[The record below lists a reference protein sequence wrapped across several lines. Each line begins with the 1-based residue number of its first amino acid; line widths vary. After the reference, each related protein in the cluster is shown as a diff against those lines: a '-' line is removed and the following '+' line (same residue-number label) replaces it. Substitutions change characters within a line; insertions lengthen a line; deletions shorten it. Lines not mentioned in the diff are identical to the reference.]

1 MNIKWKSFSA
11 LTKDELYALL
21 NLRQQVFVVEQDCP
35 FIDAD
40 FKDQDCDHLL
50 AYQDNELVGY
60 LRVVKPGKQYH
71 GPEIGRVLTAE
82 KIRREGAGKI
92 LTQEAIEFCATKYAG
107 QEISISAQHRL
118 QDFYRD
124 FGFIVQ
130 GEVYLEDDIDHIKM
144 TLTPKKQMSNRFL
157 QWRFEIHPL
166 LILGG
171 IISIAII
178 GSSFIQKVD
187 LTQLNWVAKIDERAI
202 SKEKYETYLES
213 IAQSRKTGLIE
224 SDPENILERM
234 IDEELLIQRGI
245 DLGMIENNPEIRSM
259 IIQKMISSIVAETDN
274 LRISTKDLKAFYS
287 ANQDLFTPSPKLH
300 LIKLSFA
307 SDQKVSGIKAK
318 DFLAD
323 GDLAAAKSLASIEVI
338 SLPNTLLPAMKVREY
353 IGPYLTQVALGLQEG
368 EVSDLIELDDQFH
381 LLVPVQKMI
390 QGAPEFNDIYQEVE
404 SEYIRFKGEE
414 MLDEYLE
421 DLRNWYDVVKANDL

>member
-1 MNIKWKSFSA
+1 MKIKWKSFSA
-11 LTKDELYALL
+11 LTKDELYELL

-50 AYQDNELVGY
+50 AYQDNNLIGY
-60 LRVVKPGKQYH
+60 LRVAKPGKQYE
-71 GPEIGRVLTAE
+71 GPEIGRVVTAE

-92 LTQEAIEFCATKYAG
+92 LTKEAIEFCASKYPN
-107 QEISISAQHRL
+107 QEISISAQHRVL
-118 QDFYRD
+118 NFYQD
-124 FGFIVQ
+124 FGFVPQ

-144 TLTPKKQMSNRFL
+144 TLTPKSSDKKIF
-157 QWRFEIHPL
+157 QWRLGIHPL

-171 IISIAII
+171 VISIAII
-178 GSSFIQKVD
+178 GASFIKEVD
-187 LTQLNWVAKIDERAI
+187 VSQLNWVAKIDERAI

-213 IAQSRKTGLIE
+213 IAQSRKTGLID

-245 DLGMIENNPEIRSM
+245 DLGMIENDSEIRST
-259 IIQKMISSIVAETDN
+259 IIQKMIGSIIAETDD
-274 LRISTKDLKAFYS
+274 LRISRKDLERFYS

-300 LIKLSFA
+300 LIKLSF
-307 SDQKVSGIKAK
+307 DGNKRDSGAE
-318 DFLAD
+318 AR
-323 GDLAAAKSLASIEVI
+323 DLLVAGNLVAAKSLAENEVI
-338 SLPNTLLPAMKVREY
+338 SLPNVLLPAMKVREY
-353 IGPYLTQVALGLQEG
+353 IGPFLTQVALGLEEG
-368 EVSDLIELDDQFH
+368 EVSELIELDGKFH
-381 LLVPVQKMI
+381 LLVSVQKMI
-390 QGAPEFNDIYQEVE
+390 SSAPQFDDVYQEVE

-414 MLDEYLE
+414 MLDEYLG

>member
-307 SDQKVSGIKAK
+307 SDQRASGIMAK

>member
-307 SDQKVSGIKAK
+307 ADQRASGITAK

-381 LLVPVQKMI
+381 LLVPVQKVI

-421 DLRNWYDVVKANDL
+421 DLRNWYDVLKANDL